1 MSERKRRRFR
11 IRLPWIFAFVVT
23 AVLAVMLVI
32 AGLASAG
39 IVSDNLAHTSV
50 GDSTVPLEVV
60 EGGAVVDATQLP
72 VTTRHLP
79 DKTIALTFDDGP
91 DPTWTPQILSIL
103 RKYNAQGTFFVVG
116 SRATSHP
123 GLIRAIHDSGSELAH
138 HTFTHPDLV
147 EVPQWRMDRELDQT
161 QLALA
166 GAAGVT
172 SYLFRPPF
180 SSSTGAIDDLGYR
193 TVLEAGRRGYV
204 SVFTDSDS
212 EDWHRPGVD
221 AIVRNSTPAAG
232 KGSVVLMH
240 DSGGDRSQT
249 VAALDK
255 LIPQL
260 QKDGYRFTTVT
271 ASVGMAPA
279 GQPASSSDALSGKV
293 LLGVVAVSLGVVE
306 ALQWILLIVGAL
318 VVVRLLLMV
327 VTAYRHAK
335 RRRAA
340 DWRWGD
346 EVTDPVTV
354 IVPAYNEKA
363 NIEVAIRSIL
373 ANDHPL
379 EVIVVD
385 DGSTDGTADL
395 VEALGLDR
403 VRVIRQ
409 PNGGKATALNTG
421 IAHAAHELIVMVD
434 GDTIFERDTV
444 RLLVQPF
451 ADSRIGAVSGN
462 VKIAN
467 RDTFL
472 TRLQHIEYVVGFNVD
487 RRVHDLMGS
496 MCTIPGA
503 AGAFRRTVLLD
514 VGGVSQET
522 LAEDT
527 DLTIAIGRAGWRMV
541 YVDKAIAWTE
551 APVTV
556 RQLWQQRYRWTYG
569 TMQSVWK
576 HRRAIV
582 ERGAAGRMGRF
593 GLLHIIAFQI
603 LLPITAPLIDVF
615 FVYGLFFLDPGT
627 TLVLW
632 LSVMLIQTA
641 GAAFAFRMDGEPWG
655 PLWLMPAQQLIYR
668 QLMYVVLGQ
677 SLGSAVSGVRV
688 RWQRMRR
695 IGALDSL
702 LRTEPAP
709 VSARAK
715 RSAPAVTLSGMTQLS
730 TGDSPKQTI
739 APKVEPPAAPENW
752 LALLAVFALIGVVLG
767 RSTGWGWLSVAFP
780 SLGMLFALS
789 ASYLA
794 RSLKLIPAI
803 DAIGHGIR
811 RFLPSLWLLGIIM
824 IPLMLLNGW
833 IVDPDNP
840 LDWPQLVLWHRRV
853 GGALVRPRVAV
864 VRAAHAVA
872 AASAATVG
880 GPDLPGTARADRRR
894 RAARVTAAGPGADRR
909 GTDRLLH
916 LRRVLV
922 AGPGAS
928 GRHASP
934 DPSAGRRRVQRG
946 CHQYGYLV
954 GVDAGKRPVRPRG
967 QPAQPGAGLCRC
979 GASPAA
985 VLAAPWLAGPDSGTR
1000 AVRHRDRLA
1009 GADDLPLAQ
1018 HRARRGRARGGHVRL
1033 DVPRGAR
1040 RHGCRPDRHRGS
1052 GFRLGG
1058 RPRGPSPAQS
1068 PARRPGAARAEAR
1081 QGPRRH
1087 RCISPERTPKCVESW
1102 VISAIGTRFR
1112 CCWKVCAGWNTGD
1125 TTRRES
1131 LSSVIGT

>member
-39 IVSDNLAHTSV
+39 IVSDNLAHTSA
-50 GDSTVPLEVV
+50 GDSTVPLDVV

-123 GLIRAIHDSGSELAH
+123 ELIRAIHDSGSELAH

-147 EVPQWRMDRELDQT
+147 EVPQWRMNRELDQT

-193 TVLEAGRRGYV
+193 TVLEAGQRGYV
-204 SVFTDSDS
+204 SVFTNSDS
-212 EDWHRPGVD
+212 EDWERPGVE
-221 AIVRNSTPAAG
+221 AIVRNSTPPAG

-255 LIPQL
+255 LIPLL

-271 ASVGMAPA
+271 GSVGMAPA
-279 GQPASSSDALSGKV
+279 GQPASSGDALSGKV

-327 VTAYRHAK
+327 VTAYRHAR

-409 PNGGKATALNTG
+409 RNGGKATALNTG
-421 IAHAAHELIVMVD
+421 IAHASHELIVMVD

-451 ADSRIGAVSGN
+451 ADAKIGAVSGN

-632 LSVMLIQTA
+632 LSVMLVQTA
-641 GAAFAFRMDGEPWG
+641 GAAFAFRMDGEPLG

-695 IGALDSL
+695 IGALDSM
-702 LRTEPAP
+702 LRAEPEPA
-709 VSARAK
+709 SARDK
-715 RSAPAVTLSGMTQLS
+715 RSAPVVTFSSMTQLS
-730 TGDSPKQTI
+730 TADSPKQT
-739 APKVEPPAAPENW
+739 AVRKVEPPAAPEHW
-752 LALLAVFALIGVVLG
+752 LALLAVFTLVGVVLG
-767 RSTGWGWLSVAFP
+767 RSTGWGWLSLAFP
-780 SLGMLFALS
+780 SLGMMFALS

-833 IVDPDNP
+833 IFDSDSP
-840 LDWPQLVLWHRRV
+840 LDWPQLVLWAFPALDPQV
-853 GGALVRPRVAV
+853 SSWGADASVVLWY
-864 VRAAHAVA
+864 VRASLWFVLL
-872 AASAATVG
+872 T
-880 GPDLPGTARADRRR
+880 PLLLRA
-894 RAARVTAAGPGADRR
+894 
-909 GTDRLLH
+909 
-916 LRRVLV
+916 LRR
-922 AGPGAS
+922 S
-928 GRHASP
+928 
-934 DPSAGRRRVQRG
+934 
-946 CHQYGYLV
+946 
-954 GVDAGKRPVRPRG
+954 
-967 QPAQPGAGLCRC
+967 
-979 GASPAA
+979 A
-985 VLAAPWLAGPDSGTR
+985 VLAFLAPLALIAGDTLLGSPLRELGPIGEALIDFCTFGTCWLLGLAHREGTLRRIHPLVVAVLSAAALSAGTWWALTQVGGGFDPGGNPLSQ
-1000 AVRHRDRLA
+1000 ALVCA
-1009 GADDLPLAQ
+1009 GAVLLLLRFSPNLDWL
-1018 HRARRGRARGGHVRL
+1018 GRAPVLGRL
-1033 DVPRGAR
+1033 VTVIDARVLTIFLWHSIALAVAVPVVGMFAWTSHAALVGTGAVLIVIAVVAFGWAEDLGAR
-1040 RHGCRPDRHRGS
+1040 RRPS
-1052 GFRLGG
+1052 LLPGG
-1058 RPRGPSPAQS
+1058 
-1068 PARRPGAARAEAR
+1068 PARPEPKLARVLTA
-1081 QGPRRH
+1081 
-1087 RCISPERTPKCVESW
+1087 V
-1102 VISAIGTRFR
+1102 
-1112 CCWKVCAGWNTGD
+1112 
-1125 TTRRES
+1125 
-1131 LSSVIGT
+1131 

>member
-1 MSERKRRRFR
+1 VSERKRRRFR

-23 AVLAVMLVI
+23 AVLSVMLVI

-50 GDSTVPLEVV
+50 GDSTVPLDVV

-123 GLIRAIHDSGSELAH
+123 ELIRAIHDAGSELAH

-193 TVLEAGRRGYV
+193 TVLEAGKRGYV

-212 EDWHRPGVD
+212 EDWERPGVD

-255 LIPQL
+255 LIPRL

-279 GQPASSSDALSGKV
+279 GQPAGSDDALSGKV

-306 ALQWILLIVGAL
+306 ALQWILLVVGAL

-340 DWRWGD
+340 EWSWGG

-421 IAHAAHELIVMVD
+421 IAHASHELIVMVD

-451 ADSRIGAVSGN
+451 ADAKIGAVSGN

-655 PLWLMPAQQLIYR
+655 PLWLMPAQQLVYR

-677 SLGSAVSGVRV
+677 SMGSAVSGVRV

-695 IGALDSL
+695 IGALDSM
-702 LRTEPAP
+702 LRAETEP
-709 VSARAK
+709 VSARDT
-715 RSAPAVTLSGMTQLS
+715 RGAPVVTLSSMTQLS
-730 TGDSPKQTI
+730 TEDSPKRT
-739 APKVEPPAAPENW
+739 AEPKVEPPAAPEHW
-752 LALLAVFALIGVVLG
+752 LALLTVFALTGVVLG
-767 RSTGWGWLSVAFP
+767 RSTGWGWLSLAFP

-794 RSLKLIPAI
+794 RSLELIPAI

-811 RFLPSLWLLGIIM
+811 RFLPSLWLLGLIM
-824 IPLMLLNGW
+824 IPLMLVNGW
-833 IVDPDNP
+833 IVDPDSP
-840 LDWPQLVLWHRRV
+840 LDWPQLVLWLFPALDPQVSSWGTDASVVLWYVRASLWFVLLTPLLLRALRRSAALAFLVPLGLITADALLGSPLRDLGPIGEALIDFCTFGTCWLLGLAHREGTLHRIHPLIV
-853 GGALVRPRVAV
+853 AVLSAVTVSAGVWWAMTQVSGQFDPGGNPVSQALVCAGAVLLLLRFTPSLGWLGRAPVLGRLVTVIDSRVLTIFLWHSIALAVAV
-864 VRAAHAVA
+864 PVVGMFAWTSHAALA
-872 AASAATVG
+872 
-880 GPDLPGTARADRRR
+880 GT
-894 RAARVTAAGPGADRR
+894 G
-909 GTDRLLH
+909 
-916 LRRVLV
+916 
-922 AGPGAS
+922 
-928 GRHASP
+928 
-934 DPSAGRRRVQRG
+934 
-946 CHQYGYLV
+946 
-954 GVDAGKRPVRPRG
+954 
-967 QPAQPGAGLCRC
+967 
-979 GASPAA
+979 A
-985 VLAAPWLAGPDSGTR
+985 VLIVI
-1000 AVRHRDRLA
+1000 AVVA
-1009 GADDLPLAQ
+1009 FGWAEDL
-1018 HRARRGRARGGHVRL
+1018 
-1033 DVPRGAR
+1033 GAR
-1040 RHGCRPDRHRGS
+1040 RRPS
-1052 GFRLGG
+1052 LLPGG
-1058 RPRGPSPAQS
+1058 
-1068 PARRPGAARAEAR
+1068 PARPEPKLARVLTAAR
-1081 QGPRRH
+1081 
-1087 RCISPERTPKCVESW
+1087 S
-1102 VISAIGTRFR
+1102 
-1112 CCWKVCAGWNTGD
+1112 
-1125 TTRRES
+1125 
-1131 LSSVIGT
+1131 

>member
-1 MSERKRRRFR
+1 MTERKRMRGFR
-11 IRLPWIFAFVVT
+11 IRLPWVVAVIVT
-23 AVLAVMLVI
+23 AMLAVMLVI

-50 GDSTVPLEVV
+50 GATTVPPEIV
-60 EGGAVVDATQLP
+60 EGGPIVDATQLP
-72 VTTRHLP
+72 VTSRHLP

-91 DPTWTPQILSIL
+91 DPTWTPQVLSIL
-103 RKYNAQGTFFVVG
+103 RKHNAQGTFFVVG

-123 GLIRAIHDSGSELAH
+123 ELIRAIHASGSELAH

-147 EVPQWRMDRELDQT
+147 DVPQWRMDRELDQT

-193 TVLEAGRRGYV
+193 TVLAAGKRGYV
-204 SVFTDSDS
+204 SVFTDADS
-212 EDWHRPGVD
+212 EDWMLPGVE
-221 AIVRNSTPAAG
+221 AIVRNSTPAEG
-232 KGSVVLMH
+232 KGAVVLMH

-260 QKDGYRFTTVT
+260 QQDGYRFTTVT
-271 ASVGMAPA
+271 AAVGMAPA
-279 GQPASSSDALSGKV
+279 GQTAGPGDEFSGKV
-293 LLGVVAVSLGVVE
+293 LLGLIAVSLGVVDT
-306 ALQWILLIVGAL
+306 LQWILLIVGVL
-318 VVVRLLLMV
+318 VVARLLLMV
-327 VTAYRHAK
+327 VTAYRQA
-335 RRRAA
+335 RRRRSA
-340 DWRWGD
+340 DWPWGP
-346 EVTDPVTV
+346 EAVTTPVTV
-354 IVPAYNEKA
+354 IVPAYNETA

-421 IAHAAHELIVMVD
+421 IANAVHELIVMVD

-444 RLLVQPF
+444 RQLVQPF
-451 ADSRIGAVSGN
+451 ADPKIGAVSGN

-576 HRRAIV
+576 HRRAII
-582 ERGAAGRMGRF
+582 ERGAGGRLGRF

-603 LLPITAPLIDVF
+603 LMPVTAPLIDVF
-615 FVYGLFFLDPGT
+615 FIYGLFFLNPGT

-641 GAAFAFRMDGEPWG
+641 GAAFAFRMDGEPLG
-655 PLWLMPAQQLIYR
+655 PLWLMPAQQLVYR

-677 SLGSAVSGVRV
+677 SLGSAISGVRV

-695 IGALDSL
+695 IGALDSMLRAEPEPL
-702 LRTEPAP
+702 L
-709 VSARAK
+709 ARAK
-715 RSAPAVTLSGMTQLS
+715 RSAPVVTLSSMTQLS
-730 TGDSPKQTI
+730 TGETPKKTA
-739 APKVEPPAAPENW
+739 APKVEPPAAPERW
-752 LALLAVFALIGVVLG
+752 LALLAVFALIGVALG
-767 RSTGWGWLSVAFP
+767 RTTGWGWLALAFP
-780 SLGMLFALS
+780 SLGVLFALS
-789 ASYLA
+789 GSYLA
-794 RSLKLIPAI
+794 RSLQLIPAI

-833 IVDPDNP
+833 IRDTDSP
-840 LDWPQLVLWHRRV
+840 LDWPQLVLWAFP
-853 GGALVRPRVAV
+853 AL
-864 VRAAHAVA
+864 
-872 AASAATVG
+872 
-880 GPDLPGTARADRRR
+880 
-894 RAARVTAAGPGADRR
+894 
-909 GTDRLLH
+909 
-916 LRRVLV
+916 
-922 AGPGAS
+922 
-928 GRHASP
+928 
-934 DPSAGRRRVQRG
+934 DPQVSSW
-946 CHQYGYLV
+946 
-954 GVDAGKRPVRPRG
+954 GVDASAVLWYVRASLWFVLLTPLLLRALRRSAVLTFLAPLALIAADTLLGSPLRDLGPIGEALIDFCTFGACWVLGLAHRDGLLRRLHPLVVAVLSAAAISVGTWWAMTHGRGAGVFDPGSSPLSQALVSAGAVLLLLRLSPGLDWLGAAPLLGRLVAVIDARVLTIFLWHSIAFGVAVPVADLLTWHSRAAVVG
-967 QPAQPGAGLCRC
+967 IGAGLILV
-979 GASPAA
+979 A
-985 VLAAPWLAGPDSGTR
+985 VLAFGWAEDLGARCRPSFLPGARLR
-1000 AVRHRDRLA
+1000 AE
-1009 GADDLPLAQ
+1009 PK
-1018 HRARRGRARGGHVRL
+1018 RARVLA
-1033 DVPRGAR
+1033 DTAAYVP
-1040 RHGCRPDRHRGS
+1040 
-1052 GFRLGG
+1052 
-1058 RPRGPSPAQS
+1058 
-1068 PARRPGAARAEAR
+1068 
-1081 QGPRRH
+1081 
-1087 RCISPERTPKCVESW
+1087 KESQAW
-1102 VISAIGTRFR
+1102 
-1112 CCWKVCAGWNTGD
+1112 
-1125 TTRRES
+1125 
-1131 LSSVIGT
+1131 

>member
-50 GDSTVPLEVV
+50 GDSTVPLDVV

-123 GLIRAIHDSGSELAH
+123 ELIHAIHDSGSELAH

-193 TVLEAGRRGYV
+193 TVLEAGQRGYV

-212 EDWHRPGVD
+212 EDWERPGVD
-221 AIVRNSTPAAG
+221 AIVRNSTPPAG

-318 VVVRLLLMV
+318 VVMRLLLMV

-421 IAHAAHELIVMVD
+421 IAHAGHELIVMVD

-451 ADSRIGAVSGN
+451 ADAKIGAVSGN

-641 GAAFAFRMDGEPWG
+641 GAAFAFRTDGEPLG

-695 IGALDSL
+695 IGALDSM
-702 LRTEPAP
+702 LRAEPEP

-715 RSAPAVTLSGMTQLS
+715 RSAPIVTLSSMTKLS
-730 TGDSPKQTI
+730 TEDSPKQTAASKI
-739 APKVEPPAAPENW
+739 EPPAAPEHW

-767 RSTGWGWLSVAFP
+767 RSTGWGWLSLTFP

-794 RSLKLIPAI
+794 RSLNLIPAI

-811 RFLPSLWLLGIIM
+811 RLLPSLWLLGIIM
-824 IPLMLLNGW
+824 IPLMLIKGW

-840 LDWPQLVLWHRRV
+840 LDWPQLVLWAFPALDPQVSSWGADASVVLWYVRASLWFVLLTPLLLRALRRSAVLTFLAPLALIAGDTLLGSPLRDLGPIGEALIDFCTFGACWLLGLAHREGTLRRIHPLV
-853 GGALVRPRVAV
+853 VAVLSAAAISTGSWRALTQASGPFDPGGSPLSQALVCAGAVLLLLRFSPSLDWLGRAPVLGRLVTVIDARVLTIFLWHSIALAVAV
-864 VRAAHAVA
+864 PVVGMFAWNSQAA
-872 AASAATVG
+872 
-880 GPDLPGTARADRRR
+880 
-894 RAARVTAAGPGADRR
+894 
-909 GTDRLLH
+909 
-916 LRRVLV
+916 
-922 AGPGAS
+922 
-928 GRHASP
+928 
-934 DPSAGRRRVQRG
+934 
-946 CHQYGYLV
+946 
-954 GVDAGKRPVRPRG
+954 
-967 QPAQPGAGLCRC
+967 
-979 GASPAA
+979 
-985 VLAAPWLAGPDSGTR
+985 LAGTGVVLIVI
-1000 AVRHRDRLA
+1000 AVVA
-1009 GADDLPLAQ
+1009 FGWAEDL
-1018 HRARRGRARGGHVRL
+1018 
-1033 DVPRGAR
+1033 GAR
-1040 RHGCRPDRHRGS
+1040 RRPS
-1052 GFRLGG
+1052 LLPGG
-1058 RPRGPSPAQS
+1058 
-1068 PARRPGAARAEAR
+1068 PARPEPKLAKVLTAA
-1081 QGPRRH
+1081 
-1087 RCISPERTPKCVESW
+1087 
-1102 VISAIGTRFR
+1102 
-1112 CCWKVCAGWNTGD
+1112 
-1125 TTRRES
+1125 
-1131 LSSVIGT
+1131 

>member
-840 LDWPQLVLWHRRV
+840 LDWPQLVLWAFPALDPQVSSWGTDASVVLWYVRASLWFVLLTPLLLRALRRSAVLTFLAPLALIAVDALLGSPLRDLGPIGEALIDFCTFGACWLLGLAHREGTLRRIHPLV
-853 GGALVRPRVAV
+853 VAVFSAAAISTGTWWALTQVKGPFDPGGSPLSQALVCAGAVLLLLRFSPRLGWLGRTPVLGRFVTVIDSRVLTIFLWHSIALAVAV
-864 VRAAHAVA
+864 PVVGMFAWTSHAA
-872 AASAATVG
+872 
-880 GPDLPGTARADRRR
+880 
-894 RAARVTAAGPGADRR
+894 
-909 GTDRLLH
+909 
-916 LRRVLV
+916 
-922 AGPGAS
+922 
-928 GRHASP
+928 
-934 DPSAGRRRVQRG
+934 
-946 CHQYGYLV
+946 LV
-954 GVDAGKRPVRPRG
+954 GTG
-967 QPAQPGAGLCRC
+967 
-979 GASPAA
+979 A
-985 VLAAPWLAGPDSGTR
+985 VLIVI
-1000 AVRHRDRLA
+1000 AVVA
-1009 GADDLPLAQ
+1009 FGWAEDL
-1018 HRARRGRARGGHVRL
+1018 
-1033 DVPRGAR
+1033 GAR
-1040 RHGCRPDRHRGS
+1040 RRPS
-1052 GFRLGG
+1052 LLPGG
-1058 RPRGPSPAQS
+1058 QARPEPKL
-1068 PARRPGAARAEAR
+1068 ARVLA
-1081 QGPRRH
+1081 
-1087 RCISPERTPKCVESW
+1087 
-1102 VISAIGTRFR
+1102 
-1112 CCWKVCAGWNTGD
+1112 D
-1125 TTRRES
+1125 TA
-1131 LSSVIGT
+1131 V